1 MPASAVDIL
10 KGFSADP
17 DTYQLGLQLFGKLLN
32 GRPGRQASYV
42 PALLQLATGAE
53 QQVSLGDATGRSG
66 VGVGRMGSNRM
77 GSI

>member
-17 DTYQLGLQLFGKLLN
+17 GTHQLGLQLFGKLLN

-53 QQVSLGDATGRSG
+53 QQVSLGARLPTHGQG
-66 VGVGRMGSNRM
+66 
-77 GSI
+77 